1 MTIDGK
7 VRYWASV
14 STRRGR
20 QTNGDLVD
28 RKITADEAAIARMLR
43 RIAHEIV
50 ERNGGA
56 QDIALVGVR
65 TGGLHLA
72 QRLVPL
78 IETIEGHKP
87 PLGAVDITLYRDDV
101 FIGLPRPEVGPTEL
115 PFRLAGVNIV
125 LVDDVLFTGRTVRAA
140 LDALMDYGRPAQ
152 VQLAVLV
159 DRGMRELPIAADYVG
174 VTVETTADDSV
185 KVCLQEGGETDRVVL
200 RTLVRNES

>member
-1 MTIDGK
+1 LTGGGK
-7 VRYWASV
+7 VRYSPSV

-20 QTNGDLVD
+20 QTNGELVD

-43 RIAHEIV
+43 RIANEIV
-50 ERNGGA
+50 ERNRGA
-56 QDIALVGVR
+56 QDIALVGIR

-72 QRLVPL
+72 ERLVPL
-78 IETIEGHKP
+78 IESIEGHKP

-115 PFRLAGVNIV
+115 PFELAGVNVV

-174 VTVETTADDSV
+174 IAVETTADDSV
-185 KVCLQEGGETDRVVL
+185 KVFLQEGGETDRVVL
-200 RTLVRNES
+200 RTLVRE

>member
-1 MTIDGK
+1 M
-7 VRYWASV
+7 

-28 RKITADEAAIARMLR
+28 RKITADEPAIARMLR
-43 RIAHEIV
+43 RMAHEIV
-50 ERNGGA
+50 ERNRGA

-78 IETIEGHKP
+78 IESIEGHKP

-101 FIGLPRPEVGPTEL
+101 FIGLPRPEIGPTDL
-115 PFRLAGVNIV
+115 PFKLAGTIV
-125 LVDDVLFTGRTVRAA
+125 ILVDDVLFTGRTVRAA

-152 VQLAVLV
+152 VQLAALV

-174 VTVETTADDSV
+174 ISVETTMDDSI
-185 KVCLQEGGETDRVVL
+185 KVFLKETGETDRVVL
-200 RTLVRNES
+200 RTLVRNA